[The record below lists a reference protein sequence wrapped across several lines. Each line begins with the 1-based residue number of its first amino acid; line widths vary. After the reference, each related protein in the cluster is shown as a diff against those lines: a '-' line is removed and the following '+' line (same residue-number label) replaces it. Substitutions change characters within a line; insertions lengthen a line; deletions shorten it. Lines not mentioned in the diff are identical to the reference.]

1 MKLWKLAVIA
11 VIMICAFP
19 YIRETVSAK
28 PRTFSEVTD
37 SYFLGKSTSGFV
49 SIFHCIDDNGII
61 KKLFIKTNGYLTD
74 DMDIQLGNDLYK
86 CKNTNEKLN

>member
-1 MKLWKLAVIA
+1 MKLWKFAVIA
-11 VIMICAFP
+11 VIMICAIP

-28 PRTFSEVTD
+28 PRTFSEVTN
-37 SYFLGKSTSGFV
+37 SYFFGKGTSGSV
-49 SIFHCIDDNGII
+49 SIFHCTGDNGVV

>member
-1 MKLWKLAVIA
+1 MKVWKLAVIA

-49 SIFHCIDDNGII
+49 SIFHCKDDNGII
-61 KKLFIKTNGYLTD
+61 KNFLLKLMVI
-74 DMDIQLGNDLYK
+74 
-86 CKNTNEKLN
+86 